1 MKTPW
6 KTLSPLDDGREYVAV
21 ATELVPKSR
30 RSTGRLFRGAQ
41 RASAQMA
48 HSPGVVGFSTLAQP
62 LRKRYQTLSLWE
74 SEAAVDAFA
83 RSGDHHQLVR
93 ALTNELDTMTS
104 TRWRVR
110 GNQGRPTWK
119 HAAQRLETANAR
131 SAPAGTHRGAP
142 EPPSAP
148 TNNTTDQNPS
158 RRTT

>member
-6 KTLSPLDDGREYVAV
+6 KTLSPLDDRCEYVAV

-30 RSTGRLFRGAQ
+30 RSTGRLFRGAHQ
-41 RASAQMA
+41 ASSQMA

-62 LRKRYQTLSLWE
+62 LRKRYRTLSVWE

-93 ALTNELDTMTS
+93 ALAHELDTMTS
-104 TRWRVR
+104 TRWRIR
-110 GNQGRPTWK
+110 GDEGRPTWQ
-119 HAAQRLETANAR
+119 HAAQRLATANAQPV
-131 SAPAGTHRGAP
+131 PAGSHAGAT

-148 TNNTTDQNPS
+148 SSNTTEQDPS